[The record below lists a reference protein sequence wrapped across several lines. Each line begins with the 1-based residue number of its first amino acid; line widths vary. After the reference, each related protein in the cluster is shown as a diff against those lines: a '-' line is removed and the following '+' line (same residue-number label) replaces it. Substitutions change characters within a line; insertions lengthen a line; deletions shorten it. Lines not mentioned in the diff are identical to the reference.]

1 MYLGIEGKNHK
12 KKKKKNEKK
21 IDLTKDRTS
30 SKKNMFL

>member
-12 KKKKKNEKK
+12 RKKKKKEKK
-21 IDLTKDRTS
+21 IYLTKDRTS